1 LQQQLQH
8 RQTHQQQLQHQQ
20 THQQQLQQLEQQLYL
35 IEDQKE
41 SLEETI
47 PDL

>member
-1 LQQQLQH
+1 MSQQQQ
-8 RQTHQQQLQHQQ
+8 
-20 THQQQLQQLEQQLYL
+20 QQLEQQLYL